1 MTVTATCGTGCRGT
15 FDVTIPYDVSAR
27 QKGSVVTYNL
37 SAMDGSVED
46 ERGYPVTFV
55 P

>member
-1 MTVTATCGTGCRGT
+1 MASCGTGCWGT

-27 QKGSVVTYNL
+27 QAGSVVTYNL
-37 SAMDGSVED
+37 SARDGSAED
-46 ERGYPVTFV
+46 LRSYPVTLV